1 MQRFVHV
8 PAGRFLAMLVC
19 AATALALG
27 AQPVAA
33 GNVSIFKSTQAYVAK
48 SAVHQNAF
56 DDKYTARDFG
66 GARAEVALIARNAV
80 AARAVLSRQKPS
92 NARGAKGKKAL
103 LQYWKLKQAATAEL
117 ALAVEA
123 SAFGS
128 PVTAKRHLAR
138 FDAIANKAVGL
149 LYVGI
154 PYLQ

>member
-8 PAGRFLAMLVC
+8 PAGQFPAMLACGVL
-19 AATALALG
+19 ALALS

-33 GNVSIFKSTQAYVAK
+33 SNLSIFKSTQTYVGK

-66 GARAEVALIARNAV
+66 GARTEVALIARNAV
-80 AARAVLSRQKPS
+80 AARAALAKQKPS
-92 NARGAKGKKAL
+92 DARGVKGKMAL
-103 LQYWKLKQAATAEL
+103 LQYWSLKQAAAAEL

-123 SAFGS
+123 SASGNTA
-128 PVTAKRHLAR
+128 TAKRDLAR
-138 FDAIANKAVGL
+138 YDKVANKAVGL
-149 LYVGI
+149 LFVGV